1 MWGFFFR
8 SKIKIHI
15 IFVLLVIV
23 CSWSENQPCSDLT
36 WGKQRHTC
44 LESQSFFQ
52 QWLLFSAARNR
63 NRTMNRNTNLN
74 TRRNGN
80 KDGTKTWTS
89 TGFWVETGLGSGKVM
104 NGNRNRNKYRNRT
117 RNRNGNG
124 NKTLSRIVSGKHNG
138 NTTMNRHR
146 TLNRNKV
153 RNGNQNWN
161 RNRFYSFIFSFNP
174 KVASTC
180 NHERKRLIFTSCRS
194 NRTLPHSFTSAF
206 PHITPD
212 KSLGLHPVKPCSF
225 H

>member
-104 NGNRNRNKYRNRT
+104 NGNRNRNKYRNR
-117 RNRNGNG
+117 NGNG

-194 NRTLPHSFTSAF
+194 NRTHSFTSAF